1 MNKKIITYITLLS
14 VILLSCRPKQDMIYM
29 SKHNMEEEVAKAKF
43 QKLHIQEGDVLLILV
58 SALDEIAVKPFNLNT
73 ANKVGSDSGRGINQ
87 YVEPSQYL
95 VNEDVKGIL
104 EKYDNR
110 I

>member
-1 MNKKIITYITLLS
+1 
-14 VILLSCRPKQDMIYM
+14 
-29 SKHNMEEEVAKAKF
+29 MEEEVAKAKF
-43 QKLHIQEGDVLLILV
+43 QGLHIQEGDVLLILV

-95 VNEDVKGIL
+95 VNEDVKGVL

-110 I
+110 L